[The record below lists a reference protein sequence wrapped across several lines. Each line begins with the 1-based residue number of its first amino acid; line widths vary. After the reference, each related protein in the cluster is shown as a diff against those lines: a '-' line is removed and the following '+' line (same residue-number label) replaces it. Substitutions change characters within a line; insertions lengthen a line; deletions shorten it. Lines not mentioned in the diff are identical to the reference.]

1 MSGMPDGAQ
10 GAAEPV
16 IRVEGLEKRYR
27 NGTLA
32 LRGVSFSIA
41 KGETFGLLGPNGAGK
56 TTTIG
61 VLTTMVEPTAGI
73 VTVLGLDITK
83 EPMRVKRLL
92 GVVPQ
97 ERWLDEDVTARENLL
112 LHGEYYGMPKRE
124 RIMAAERVLG
134 MMELSHRADDSLYSY
149 SGGMLQRLLI
159 ARALMHEPPILI
171 MDEPTIGLDPQARH
185 HMWDYITEIKRQ
197 GVTILLTTHYMDEA
211 ERLCDRV
218 AIIDEG
224 VIKAI
229 DTPES
234 LKKLLPGAGSI
245 VADVSPITEDLLTE
259 LRAVKG
265 VRSIKSEKGTLT
277 LFVEDGKHL
286 LPRIVGL
293 IQGHAELRA
302 VTVQEPTLE
311 DVYIHLTGKGLR
323 A

>member
-1 MSGMPDGAQ
+1 MGGMPDGAQ
-10 GAAEPV
+10 GAEPV
-16 IRVEGLEKRYR
+16 IRVDGLEKRYR
-27 NGTLA
+27 NGTQA
-32 LRGVSFSIA
+32 LRGISFSIG

-56 TTTIG
+56 TTAIG
-61 VLTTMVEPTAGI
+61 VLTTLVEPTGGSA
-73 VTVLGLDITK
+73 TVLGLDVTRN
-83 EPMRVKRLL
+83 PMRVKRLL

-112 LHGEYYGMPKRE
+112 LHGEYYGMPKKE
-124 RIMAAERVLG
+124 RAMAAERVLG
-134 MMELSHRADDSLYSY
+134 MMELSQRADDSLYSY

-171 MDEPTIGLDPQARH
+171 MDEPPIGLDPQARH
-185 HMWDYITEIKRQ
+185 HMWDYITELKRQ

-229 DTPES
+229 DSPEN
-234 LKKLLPGAGSI
+234 LKKLLPGVGTI
-245 VADVSPITEDLLTE
+245 VADVSPITDDLLSE
-259 LRAVKG
+259 LKAVKG
-265 VRSIKSEKGTLT
+265 VRTLKSENGSLT

-286 LPRIVGL
+286 LPRIVEL
-293 IQGHAELRA
+293 IQKRAELRA